1 MKGALWEG
9 ASVLA
14 QGSRA
19 MSQGWEPSEVGAWAL
34 AGMESEGS
42 GAHESDVVGGGV
54 KRDASPHDLGGDSD
68 MNPELEELELLGQNK
83 QLVQLNP
90 RKKKKVVKKWRD
102 EWAETYKWA
111 YVAVHEGIHRIF
123 CSVCKEYGR
132 KHRRN
137 PYGNEGSRNMQMSA
151 LEEHN
156 NSLLHKE
163 ALRLQLASKD
173 QGMGLIERPVYIK
186 ALISKSAEFILAAVL
201 HRDPHEGEFIQAVQE
216 VVHSLDPVLSKI
228 PQFVHVLERLV
239 EPERVV
245 IFRVPW
251 VDDKGEAHVNRG
263 FRVQFNQALGP
274 YKGGLRFHPCVNLS
288 VMKFLAFEQT
298 LKNSLSSL
306 NVGGAKGG
314 SDFDPKGKSENEI
327 MRFCQSFME
336 ELYRHIGPNQDTPS
350 GDIGVGPREIGY
362 LFGQYRRLTSQYETV
377 LSGKGVP
384 WGGFNLRPEA
394 TGFGLVYYAKEVL
407 ADLDKDL
414 RGLRCV
420 VSGAGKVAMHA
431 LEKLI
436 AFSAIPVTISDS
448 RGYLY
453 DEEGFDY
460 GKLALLRDI
469 KLHSK
474 SLRDYTKSY
483 TKAKY
488 YDDSK
493 PWSVKCDVA
502 FPCATQNEL
511 NHADAMALVNAGCQ
525 IVFEGANMPCTTEA
539 MEIFRKSKILVGP
552 GKAANVGGVA
562 VAGYEVV
569 QNNSR
574 IQWTPEEVDMKL
586 QEIMKDIYHKSI
598 KAANDYG
605 FSKGNPQALVHGANI
620 AGFLR
625 VAQAM
630 LEQGCV

>member
-1 MKGALWEG
+1 MIYMWTRCFPLNGECR
-9 ASVLA
+9 VL
-14 QGSRA
+14 GV
-19 MSQGWEPSEVGAWAL
+19 SEIAYMADHLRWSGN
-34 AGMESEGS
+34 ESY
-42 GAHESDVVGGGV
+42 
-54 KRDASPHDLGGDSD
+54 
-68 MNPELEELELLGQNK
+68 
-83 QLVQLNP
+83 VQLP
-90 RKKKKVVKKWRD
+90 L
-102 EWAETYKWA
+102 
-111 YVAVHEGIHRIF
+111 
-123 CSVCKEYGR
+123 SS
-132 KHRRN
+132 
-137 PYGNEGSRNMQMSA
+137 P
-151 LEEHN
+151 
-156 NSLLHKE
+156 
-163 ALRLQLASKD
+163 
-173 QGMGLIERPVYIK
+173 
-186 ALISKSAEFILAAVL
+186 LISKSAEFILAAVL

-336 ELYRHIGPNQDTPS
+336 ELYRHIGPNQVPLFDTPS

-362 LFGQYRRLTSQYETV
+362 LFGQYRRLTSQYE
-377 LSGKGVP
+377 
-384 WGGFNLRPEA
+384 
-394 TGFGLVYYAKEVL
+394 VYYAKEVL

>member
-1 MKGALWEG
+1 MSAHDLPCQQNRDVLSALVCHVSKSETPCSARVPCQQIRNALQRSCAMPANQKRPAALDLPCHQKPSG
-9 ASVLA
+9 SRNGPGGCNRKSGVVATARNVVQRKQDEREA
-14 QGSRA
+14 TDTQGSRS
-19 MSQGWEPSEVGAWAL
+19 MSQGWEPSLGAWAL

-42 GAHESDVVGGGV
+42 VAHESDVVGSGV

-173 QGMGLIERPVYIK
+173 QGMGLIDRPVYIK

-306 NVGGAKGG
+306 NIGGAKGG

-384 WGGFNLRPEA
+384 WGSFNLRPEA

-414 RGLRCV
+414 RGL
-420 VSGAGKVAMHA
+420 
-431 LEKLI
+431 
-436 AFSAIPVTISDS
+436 
-448 RGYLY
+448 
-453 DEEGFDY
+453 
-460 GKLALLRDI
+460 
-469 KLHSK
+469 
-474 SLRDYTKSY
+474 
-483 TKAKY
+483 
-488 YDDSK
+488 
-493 PWSVKCDVA
+493 
-502 FPCATQNEL
+502 
-511 NHADAMALVNAGCQ
+511 
-525 IVFEGANMPCTTEA
+525 
-539 MEIFRKSKILVGP
+539 
-552 GKAANVGGVA
+552 
-562 VAGYEVV
+562 
-569 QNNSR
+569 
-574 IQWTPEEVDMKL
+574 
-586 QEIMKDIYHKSI
+586 
-598 KAANDYG
+598 
-605 FSKGNPQALVHGANI
+605 
-620 AGFLR
+620 
-625 VAQAM
+625 
-630 LEQGCV
+630 

>member
-14 QGSRA
+14 QGSRS
-19 MSQGWEPSEVGAWAL
+19 MSQGWEPSLGAWAL

-42 GAHESDVVGGGV
+42 VAHESDVVGSGV

-173 QGMGLIERPVYIK
+173 QGMGLIDRPVYIK

-306 NVGGAKGG
+306 NIGGAKGG

-384 WGGFNLRPEA
+384 WGSFNLRPEA

-469 KLHSK
+469 KLHNK

-511 NHADAMALVNAGCQ
+511 NHVDAMALVNAGCQ

-552 GKAANVGGVA
+552 CKAANVGGVA